1 MAAGQKLFGGTE
13 TLRHSS
19 PNMEQTTTAAEYAK
33 EELVSKRKSSGSVI
47 WRWFGFKVS
56 DEQQNHIICRECNK
70 QVAARGG
77 STTNLFHHLKQW
89 HKLQYEEC
97 VKLRATEAP
106 AASHPQTEKAP
117 ALKQSPLQ
125 ASFSRSVPYEKKSDK
140 WCAITKAVS
149 YHIAKDMVPV
159 ATVEQVGFKKLLKTM
174 DPRYELPSR
183 NYFAREAL
191 PQMYT
196 EVRQSLADQLA
207 NVTHFALTS
216 DMWSSRTCEPYMSV
230 TVHFIK
236 DWELK
241 TACLQTSYFPQD
253 HTGEHIA
260 EALQDAIASWK
271 LREKHLV
278 AITTDNGS
286 NIVKA
291 VELNEWLRMQCFGHR
306 LHLAIGH
313 GMSDKR
319 VTRAISLCKRIVSCF
334 SYSWKKRRHL
344 AEVQIQLGLPSHQ
357 LITESATRWGSRQQM
372 IERVLEQE
380 AALAKVLSGD
390 KKTRHLVPSW
400 QDLEVLEAVQ
410 KVLKP
415 LQEFTDALSGEE
427 YVTLSYVKPVL
438 HLFNESL
445 LACEEG
451 DSELCKSIKTS
462 ILEYL
467 NSKYSDPATTD
478 LLEMASF
485 VDPRFRATY
494 IPSEKVDALKHRAV
508 LDVEMLLADQSSCQP
523 PYLLTVPEPADGEG
537 AVAPKAKKTLASFF
551 KQRTATT
558 TASTLR
564 EAIENELSSY
574 LQSASVE
581 SDTDPLKWWK
591 DHEVVFPAL
600 SHLAKKYLLVPATSS
615 PSERV
620 FSCSGNI
627 VTCHRASLKPDM
639 VDRLVF
645 LAQNL

>member
-1 MAAGQKLFGGTE
+1 MGPVNLNVRYWARHCKTLRLVSF
-13 TLRHSS
+13 TLRHGWRGS
-19 PNMEQTTTAAEYAK
+19 PEDIGANEGHQKT
-33 EELVSKRKSSGSVI
+33 LGSMRVI
-47 WRWFGFKVS
+47 TQHW
-56 DEQQNHIICRECNK
+56 
-70 QVAARGG
+70 
-77 STTNLFHHLKQW
+77 
-89 HKLQYEEC
+89 
-97 VKLRATEAP
+97 
-106 AASHPQTEKAP
+106 
-117 ALKQSPLQ
+117 
-125 ASFSRSVPYEKKSDK
+125 
-140 WCAITKAVS
+140 
-149 YHIAKDMVPV
+149 DMVPV
-159 ATVEQVGFKKLLKTM
+159 ATVEQVEFKKLLKTM
-174 DPRYELPSR
+174 DPRYELTSR

-196 EVRQSLADQLA
+196 EVRQSLADRLA

-230 TVHFIK
+230 TVHFIQ
-236 DWELK
+236 DWEMK

-271 LREKHLV
+271 LQEKYLV

-313 GMSDKR
+313 GMNDKR

-380 AALAKVLSGD
+380 GALAKVLSND
-390 KKTRHLVPSW
+390 KKTRHLVPTW

-415 LQEFTDALSGEE
+415 LQDFTDALSGEE

-462 ILEYL
+462 IVEYL

-485 VDPRFRATY
+485 VDPRFRAAY

-508 LDVEMLLADQSSCQP
+508 LEVETLLADQSSCQP
-523 PYLLTVPEPADGEG
+523 PYLRVPTVPEPADGEA
-537 AVAPKAKKTLASFF
+537 AVAPKAKRLASFF
-551 KQRTATT
+551 KQHTATT
-558 TASTLR
+558 TAPTKR

-591 DHEVVFPAL
+591 DHEVFFPSL
-600 SHLAKKYLLVPATSS
+600 SHLAKKYLLVPCLL
-615 PSERV
+615 PLLGFVIFFCNVRYLHLWI
-620 FSCSGNI
+620 C
-627 VTCHRASLKPDM
+627 
-639 VDRLVF
+639 
-645 LAQNL
+645 

>member
-1 MAAGQKLFGGTE
+1 M
-13 TLRHSS
+13 
-19 PNMEQTTTAAEYAK
+19 N
-33 EELVSKRKSSGSVI
+33 
-47 WRWFGFKVS
+47 
-56 DEQQNHIICRECNK
+56 
-70 QVAARGG
+70 
-77 STTNLFHHLKQW
+77 
-89 HKLQYEEC
+89 
-97 VKLRATEAP
+97 
-106 AASHPQTEKAP
+106 
-117 ALKQSPLQ
+117 
-125 ASFSRSVPYEKKSDK
+125 
-140 WCAITKAVS
+140 
-149 YHIAKDMVPV
+149 
-159 ATVEQVGFKKLLKTM
+159 
-174 DPRYELPSR
+174 
-183 NYFAREAL
+183 
-191 PQMYT
+191 
-196 EVRQSLADQLA
+196 
-207 NVTHFALTS
+207 
-216 DMWSSRTCEPYMSV
+216 
-230 TVHFIK
+230 
-236 DWELK
+236 
-241 TACLQTSYFPQD
+241 
-253 HTGEHIA
+253 
-260 EALQDAIASWK
+260 
-271 LREKHLV
+271 
-278 AITTDNGS
+278 
-286 NIVKA
+286 
-291 VELNEWLRMQCFGHR
+291 
-306 LHLAIGH
+306 
-313 GMSDKR
+313 DKR

-380 AALAKVLSGD
+380 GALAKVLSND
-390 KKTRHLVPSW
+390 KKTRHLVPTW

-415 LQEFTDALSGEE
+415 LQDFTDALSGEE

-462 ILEYL
+462 IVEYL

-508 LDVEMLLADQSSCQP
+508 LEVEMLLADQSSCQP
-523 PYLLTVPEPADGEG
+523 PCLCVPTVPEPADGEA
-537 AVAPKAKKTLASFF
+537 AVAPKAKRLASFF
-551 KQRTATT
+551 KKRTATT
-558 TASTLR
+558 TAPTKR

-591 DHEVVFPAL
+591 DHEVFFPSL

-627 VTCHRASLKPDM
+627 VTCHRASLKPDA

>member
-1 MAAGQKLFGGTE
+1 MA
-13 TLRHSS
+13 
-19 PNMEQTTTAAEYAK
+19 
-33 EELVSKRKSSGSVI
+33 
-47 WRWFGFKVS
+47 
-56 DEQQNHIICRECNK
+56 
-70 QVAARGG
+70 
-77 STTNLFHHLKQW
+77 
-89 HKLQYEEC
+89 
-97 VKLRATEAP
+97 
-106 AASHPQTEKAP
+106 
-117 ALKQSPLQ
+117 
-125 ASFSRSVPYEKKSDK
+125 
-140 WCAITKAVS
+140 
-149 YHIAKDMVPV
+149 PV
-159 ATVEQVGFKKLLKTM
+159 ATVEQVGFKKLLKMM

-196 EVRQSLADQLA
+196 DVRQSLADRLA
-207 NVTHFALTS
+207 NMTHFGLTS

-230 TVHFIK
+230 TVHFIQ
-236 DWELK
+236 DWEMK

-271 LREKHLV
+271 LQEKHLV
-278 AITTDNGS
+278 AITTDNES

-313 GMSDKR
+313 GMNDKR

-380 AALAKVLSGD
+380 GALAKVLSND
-390 KKTRHLVPSW
+390 KKTRHLVPTW

-410 KVLKP
+410 K
-415 LQEFTDALSGEE
+415 
-427 YVTLSYVKPVL
+427 
-438 HLFNESL
+438 NESL
-445 LACEEG
+445 LACELG
-451 DSELCKSIKTS
+451 DSELCKAIKTS
-462 ILEYL
+462 IVEYL

-508 LDVEMLLADQSSCQP
+508 LEVETLLADQP
-523 PYLLTVPEPADGEG
+523 PYLHVPTVPEPADGEA
-537 AVAPKAKKTLASFF
+537 AVAPKAKTLASFF

-558 TASTLR
+558 TAPTKR
-564 EAIENELSSY
+564 GAIENELSSY

-581 SDTDPLKWWK
+581 SDTDPLKCWK

-600 SHLAKKYLLVPATSS
+600 SHLTKKYPLVPATSS

-627 VTCHRASLKPDM
+627 VTCHKASLNPDAI
-639 VDRLVF
+639 DRLVF

>member
-1 MAAGQKLFGGTE
+1 
-13 TLRHSS
+13 
-19 PNMEQTTTAAEYAK
+19 
-33 EELVSKRKSSGSVI
+33 
-47 WRWFGFKVS
+47 
-56 DEQQNHIICRECNK
+56 
-70 QVAARGG
+70 
-77 STTNLFHHLKQW
+77 
-89 HKLQYEEC
+89 
-97 VKLRATEAP
+97 
-106 AASHPQTEKAP
+106 
-117 ALKQSPLQ
+117 
-125 ASFSRSVPYEKKSDK
+125 
-140 WCAITKAVS
+140 
-149 YHIAKDMVPV
+149 MVPI

-191 PQMYT
+191 PQMYN
-196 EVRQSLADQLA
+196 EVRLSLADRLA

-216 DMWSSRTCEPYMSV
+216 DMWSSRTCGPYMSV
-230 TVHFIK
+230 TVHFIQ
-236 DWELK
+236 DWEIK
-241 TACLQTSYFPQD
+241 TVCLQTSYFPQD

-271 LREKHLV
+271 LQEKHLV

-291 VELNEWLRMQCFGHR
+291 VELNKWLKMQCFSHR

-313 GMSDKR
+313 GMNDTR
-319 VTRAISLCKRIVSCF
+319 VTRAISLCKRVVSCF

-344 AEVQIQLGLPSHQ
+344 AEVQIQLGLPSHK
-357 LITESATRWGSRQQM
+357 LITESATRWGSRQQV

-380 AALAKVLSGD
+380 GALAKVLSSD
-390 KKTRHLVPSW
+390 IKTRHLVPTW

-415 LQEFTDALSGEE
+415 LQDFTDALSGEE
-427 YVTLSYVKPVL
+427 YITLSYVKPVL

-451 DSELCKSIKTS
+451 DSELRKSIKTS
-462 ILEYL
+462 IVEYL
-467 NSKYSDPATTD
+467 NSKYSEPATTD

-485 VDPRFRATY
+485 VDPRFRTTY

-508 LDVEMLLADQSSCQP
+508 LEVETLLADQSSCQQ
-523 PYLLTVPEPADGEG
+523 PYLRVPTVPEPADGEAA

-558 TASTLR
+558 TAPTKR
-564 EAIENELSSY
+564 GAIENELSSY

-591 DHEVVFPAL
+591 DHEFVFPAL
-600 SHLAKKYLLVPATSS
+600 SHLAKKYLLVPASSS

-627 VTCHRASLKPDM
+627 VTCHRASLKPDA

>member
-1 MAAGQKLFGGTE
+1 
-13 TLRHSS
+13 
-19 PNMEQTTTAAEYAK
+19 
-33 EELVSKRKSSGSVI
+33 
-47 WRWFGFKVS
+47 
-56 DEQQNHIICRECNK
+56 
-70 QVAARGG
+70 
-77 STTNLFHHLKQW
+77 
-89 HKLQYEEC
+89 
-97 VKLRATEAP
+97 
-106 AASHPQTEKAP
+106 
-117 ALKQSPLQ
+117 
-125 ASFSRSVPYEKKSDK
+125 
-140 WCAITKAVS
+140 
-149 YHIAKDMVPV
+149 MVPV
-159 ATVEQVGFKKLLKTM
+159 ATVEQVGFQKLLKTM

-183 NYFAREAL
+183 NYFAQEAL

-196 EVRQSLADQLA
+196 EIKQSLADRLA

-216 DMWSSRTCEPYMSV
+216 DMWSSRTCEPYMSM
-230 TVHFIK
+230 TVHFIQ
-236 DWELK
+236 DWEMK
-241 TACLQTSYFPQD
+241 TACLQTSYFPQN

-260 EALQDAIASWK
+260 EALLDAIASWK
-271 LREKHLV
+271 LQEKYLV

-313 GMSDKR
+313 GMNDKR

-357 LITESATRWGSRQQM
+357 LITESATCWGSRQQM

-380 AALAKVLSGD
+380 GALAKVLSND
-390 KKTRHLVPSW
+390 KKTRHLVPTW

-415 LQEFTDALSGEE
+415 LQDFTDALSGEE
-427 YVTLSYVKPVL
+427 YITLSYVKPVL
-438 HLFNESL
+438 HLFNENL

-451 DSELCKSIKTS
+451 DSEICKSIKTS
-462 ILEYL
+462 IVEYL

-508 LDVEMLLADQSSCQP
+508 LAVETLLADQSSCQP
-523 PYLLTVPEPADGEG
+523 PCLCVPTVPEPADGEA
-537 AVAPKAKKTLASFF
+537 AVAPKAKRLASFF
-551 KQRTATT
+551 KKRTATT
-558 TASTLR
+558 TAPTKR

-581 SDTDPLKWWK
+581 SDTDSLKWWK
-591 DHEVVFPAL
+591 DHEVFFPSL

-627 VTCHRASLKPDM
+627 VTCHRASLKPDA